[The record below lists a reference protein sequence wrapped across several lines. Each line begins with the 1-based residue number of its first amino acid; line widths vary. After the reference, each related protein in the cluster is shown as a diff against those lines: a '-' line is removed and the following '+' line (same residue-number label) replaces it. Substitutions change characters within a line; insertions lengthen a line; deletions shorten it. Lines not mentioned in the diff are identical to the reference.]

1 MFWGWIIR
9 MRFENKQE
17 YIIPIYLCDN
27 ILFIAFSFSRRQ
39 TKRLKNCLWKR
50 QMILRSDQSPIILI
64 KLKNHRTPN
73 SCYEAGWAENCNLIE
88 LFWLSGWTNSSYI
101 LSTGKW
107 IELNVQEY
115 RIYDA
120 WRCLVT
126 SHLTR
131 IALHQRSRS
140 PERFN
145 KLSCRYGKISRQIV
159 PTHVYKTLR
168 NRYILFP
175 WNIVV

>member
-1 MFWGWIIR
+1 
-9 MRFENKQE
+9 
-17 YIIPIYLCDN
+17 
-27 ILFIAFSFSRRQ
+27 
-39 TKRLKNCLWKR
+39 
-50 QMILRSDQSPIILI
+50 MILRSDQSPIILI

-101 LSTGKW
+101 VSTGKW

-140 PERFN
+140 PERIN

>member
-1 MFWGWIIR
+1 MWQYFVYC
-9 MRFENKQE
+9 FQLE
-17 YIIPIYLCDN
+17 
-27 ILFIAFSFSRRQ
+27 FFSQ
-39 TKRLKNCLWKR
+39 TDKAPENCLWKR

-101 LSTGKW
+101 VSTGKW